1 MGRNHHVH
9 AAHSSPRE
17 ARDRKIEAKD
27 ARSVV
32 RKMSIGENYV
42 GKLTPMR
49 SNISRF
55 SRGTD
60 PWRRPQM
67 ANLANFCNSE
77 KSVKFFKIWWTR
89 GDSNPRPPRC
99 ERGALPAELLAH
111 EQQANFSK
119 GAVAC
124 QHAFYCPLLP
134 IRPKSYPAVSDPVAS
149 AGPALQ
155 GGVNEP

>member
-1 MGRNHHVH
+1 
-9 AAHSSPRE
+9 
-17 ARDRKIEAKD
+17 
-27 ARSVV
+27 
-32 RKMSIGENYV
+32 MSIGENYV

-111 EQQANFSK
+111 EQQTNFSK
-119 GAVAC
+119 GAGAC
-124 QHAFYCPLLP
+124 QRVSPSVGSTCRAPNTELHPGSDATVDRSARLL
-134 IRPKSYPAVSDPVAS
+134 
-149 AGPALQ
+149 AGPRSSWRSGIGPGPAESLPRPSAL
-155 GGVNEP
+155 GG

>member
-1 MGRNHHVH
+1 
-9 AAHSSPRE
+9 
-17 ARDRKIEAKD
+17 
-27 ARSVV
+27 
-32 RKMSIGENYV
+32 
-42 GKLTPMR
+42 
-49 SNISRF
+49 
-55 SRGTD
+55 
-60 PWRRPQM
+60 M

-124 QHAFYCPLLP
+124 QHAFYCPYDRNHIL
-134 IRPKSYPAVSDPVAS
+134 
-149 AGPALQ
+149 
-155 GGVNEP
+155 